1 VSISAALLP
10 QTWRG
15 HKINV
20 IDTPGYADFV
30 GEVVGAIAVAD
41 AVVLVV
47 DGQGGV
53 EAQAEQYWKLARRR
67 GLPGLVFVNK
77 LDKENADFDRMVEA
91 LTRRLDCRPVP
102 IVIPRGAGDKL
113 SGVVDVLQGK
123 AYGAPAGAR
132 PPEAEDAPGDFAD
145 LIALAREQI
154 MEAAAEAEDALTEK
168 YLEQGDLT
176 AEEVDRGLR
185 GATLAGK
192 MAPIICGSATKVI
205 GIHSLL
211 DAIVACLP
219 SPLDCGEVEV
229 TDARSHESAKR
240 PPAEDQPTAALIFKT
255 KADPFAG
262 KVSFF
267 RTYTGAVHSDHT
279 LFNPNRDRKERVGQ
293 CYIPHGK
300 RQDAVADVP
309 AGDFAA
315 VAKLHDSVT
324 GDTLC
329 DEQHVVTL
337 PWVDMPEPAISF
349 AITPKSRGDEDKM
362 SAALHRLA
370 EEDLTLKTHIDPDT
384 RETII
389 SGMGDLH
396 LEVAVN
402 RLKVKFG
409 VEVTMGTPK
418 VAYRETIRSGAQAQ
432 GKFKRQTGGRG
443 QYGDVWIELE
453 PLPRGSGVVFEDRIV
468 GGVVPRNYIPSV
480 EKGMR
485 EAAEKGFLAGF
496 PVVDLKVS
504 LYDGSY
510 HNVDSSDMAFKIA
523 GSMGFRNAM
532 ERAQPIL
539 LEPVMELEVSVPEA
553 NTGDV
558 MGMLNGKRGRIL
570 GMEPAGETQMVRA
583 HVPLSE
589 IFAFANELRSMTGG
603 RGTYAMKFSHHEEVP
618 AHIATAIIAASKT
631 EEEE

>member
-1 VSISAALLP
+1 
-10 QTWRG
+10 
-15 HKINV
+15 
-20 IDTPGYADFV
+20 
-30 GEVVGAIAVAD
+30 
-41 AVVLVV
+41 
-47 DGQGGV
+47 
-53 EAQAEQYWKLARRR
+53 
-67 GLPGLVFVNK
+67 
-77 LDKENADFDRMVEA
+77 
-91 LTRRLDCRPVP
+91 
-102 IVIPRGAGDKL
+102 
-113 SGVVDVLQGK
+113 
-123 AYGAPAGAR
+123 
-132 PPEAEDAPGDFAD
+132 
-145 LIALAREQI
+145 
-154 MEAAAEAEDALTEK
+154 
-168 YLEQGDLT
+168 
-176 AEEVDRGLR
+176 
-185 GATLAGK
+185 
-192 MAPIICGSATKVI
+192 
-205 GIHSLL
+205 
-211 DAIVACLP
+211 
-219 SPLDCGEVEV
+219 
-229 TDARSHESAKR
+229 
-240 PPAEDQPTAALIFKT
+240 
-255 KADPFAG
+255 
-262 KVSFF
+262 
-267 RTYTGAVHSDHT
+267 
-279 LFNPNRDRKERVGQ
+279 
-293 CYIPHGK
+293 
-300 RQDAVADVP
+300 
-309 AGDFAA
+309 
-315 VAKLHDSVT
+315 
-324 GDTLC
+324 
-329 DEQHVVTL
+329 
-337 PWVDMPEPAISF
+337 
-349 AITPKSRGDEDKM
+349 
-362 SAALHRLA
+362 
-370 EEDLTLKTHIDPDT
+370 
-384 RETII
+384 
-389 SGMGDLH
+389 
-396 LEVAVN
+396 
-402 RLKVKFG
+402 
-409 VEVTMGTPK
+409 MGTPK